1 MHVPHV
7 ELHGNFVFYRPV
19 FTPCTEHQNCRVS
32 AFQIH
37 QWLAIM
43 LSSTKKTTKEQNEF
57 WNELS
62 LAQLRIVPSIL
73 EPKPLTIAWKH
84 SQTGLINLPSII
96 RMHLFQILHYHH
108 DFLSSPMIVPL
119 MHLCYLQTVC
129 AIYKCLCHLYL
140 NNTVQFRTCT
150 KCCIEAPNVL
160 PKVSVI

>member
-1 MHVPHV
+1 MYL

-37 QWLAIM
+37 QWPAIM
-43 LSSTKKTTKEQNEF
+43 LSSTKKITKEQNEF

-140 NNTVQFRTCT
+140 NNTVQFRKCT

>member
-1 MHVPHV
+1 MYHMWNCMETLYFTDRSSHHAQNTKIA
-7 ELHGNFVFYRPV
+7 EYLHFK
-19 FTPCTEHQNCRVS
+19 FTNGWPSCCPQPRKQPKSKMSFGMN
-32 AFQIH
+32 
-37 QWLAIM
+37 
-43 LSSTKKTTKEQNEF
+43 
-57 WNELS
+57 S

-140 NNTVQFRTCT
+140 NNTVQFRKCT